1 MYVSNP
7 TCGSPVKIDDESRF
21 KDKSLTFGDV
31 ATGTAQIKRG
41 EVMCSVS
48 VETQVTLT
56 LD

>member
-7 TCGSPVKIDDESRF
+7 TCGSPVKKDDESRF